1 MPDIEVKR
9 TYNDVINRKSEQQG
23 KKADVPSD
31 LLARMEPILKLFSSI
46 TNTASAEEIP
56 IAYRRQIDNF
66 QQLTELSKAYL
77 NKLEDKKAREINKK
91 LLTEKKLIEKT
102 CAIEERSGQC
112 KIQTDKPNCASRRQT
127 SRFSLFG

>member
-77 NKLEDKKAREINKK
+77 NKLEDKKAREINK
-91 LLTEKKLIEKT
+91 
-102 CAIEERSGQC
+102 
-112 KIQTDKPNCASRRQT
+112 N
-127 SRFSLFG
+127 